1 MRSSISRYVPAV
13 LLAGFLFLET
23 NAFAQWPPA
32 APQQQPYP
40 GAPSPSVGQPQAP
53 GPILL
58 PAPGAPQGPSAPPR
72 QAPTPPGLSELPT
85 RIESEQFIV
94 NYDPA
99 AWVKD
104 SERIS
109 PDGRRFAVIIQA
121 ADKGKAHA
129 SIDGRDEKSYGW
141 ARDLTFSGDSRHVA
155 YVATVD
161 GKDLPVVDSREGAF
175 RGEIWG
181 GTRGGG
187 GSLRL
192 NYDGTRHAF
201 VARKGN
207 APAFGIVI
215 DGVMD
220 RLNVDPNDGAP
231 VFSPDGKRLAYI
243 AQEGSQRFVVLDGKP
258 GAKYEAIYK
267 GTLTFSPD
275 GKRLAYC
282 AGKGGM
288 RTVVL
293 DGAEG
298 TPHKDAMVSTL
309 RFSPDGTKL
318 AYAAQLESGKWAI
331 VVNGKAG
338 AAFDYIGSFT
348 GINWSPDSRR
358 LAYAG
363 LVDTQWGAVVDDA
376 GFPYDAIASMVFS
389 PDSRRAAFQ
398 AQTDGKWVLVVNA
411 PDGTYSSRLKS
422 DSVLNETL
430 AFSPDGKYL
439 LYGAM
444 TNGRPHMVVNGQ
456 PAHSFYEAIWNING
470 GRILCD
476 APTSFSYFAL
486 KDGKIYLVRES
497 VTLAP

>member
-1 MRSSISRYVPAV
+1 MRPSVSRCAPAA
-13 LLAGFLFLET
+13 LLAGFLLLDT
-23 NAFAQWPPA
+23 SALAQWPPA
-32 APQQQPYP
+32 SPQQPHP
-40 GAPSPSVGQPQAP
+40 GAPAAPVGQPQGP

-58 PAPGAPQGPSAPPR
+58 PTPGAPRGPSAPPR
-72 QAPTPPGLSELPT
+72 EAPTQPALSESPT
-85 RIESEQFIV
+85 RIESETFIV

-109 PDGRRFAVIIQA
+109 PNGKRFAVVIQSQ
-121 ADKGKAHA
+121 DKKTAYA
-129 SIDGRDEKSYGW
+129 SIDGRNQKPYAW
-141 ARDLTFSGDSRHVA
+141 ARDLTFSGDSRHLA
-155 YVATVD
+155 YVAAVD
-161 GKDLPVVDSREGAF
+161 GKDLPVVDGREGAF

-181 GTRGGG
+181 GT
-187 GSLRL
+187 LRL
-192 NYDGTRHAF
+192 NHDGTRTAF

-207 APAFGIVI
+207 APVFGIVI
-215 DGVMD
+215 DGALD
-220 RLNVDPNDGAP
+220 RPNVDASDGAP

-243 AQEGSQRFVVLDGKP
+243 AQEGDQRFVVLDGKP
-258 GAKYEAIYK
+258 GARYEAVYK

-275 GKRLAYC
+275 STRLAYF

-288 RTVVL
+288 RTAVL

-298 TPHKDAMVSTL
+298 PPHRDAMASTL

-318 AYAAQLESGKWAI
+318 AYAAQLESGKWGI

-338 AAFDYIGSFT
+338 AVFDYIGSFT
-348 GINWSPDSRR
+348 GVNWSPDSKR

-363 LVDTQWGAVVDDA
+363 LVDKQWGAVVDDA

-389 PDSRRAAFQ
+389 PDSRRVAFH
-398 AQTDGKWVLVVNA
+398 AQTDGKWVVVVNS

-430 AFSPDGKYL
+430 SYTPDGKYV

-444 TNGRPHMVVNGQ
+444 TDGRPHMVVNGQ
-456 PAHSFYEAIWNING
+456 PAQSFCEAIWNING
-470 GRILCD
+470 GRVVID
-476 APTSFSYFAL
+476 TPTSFSYIAL
-486 KDGKIYLVRES
+486 KERKIYLVREAV
-497 VTLAP
+497 VTGR

>member
-1 MRSSISRYVPAV
+1 MRLSVSRCAPAA
-13 LLAGFLFLET
+13 LLAGFLLLDT
-23 NAFAQWPPA
+23 SALAQWPPA
-32 APQQQPYP
+32 SPQQPHP
-40 GAPSPSVGQPQAP
+40 GAPAAPVGQPQGP

-58 PAPGAPQGPSAPPR
+58 PTPGAPQGPSAPPR
-72 QAPTPPGLSELPT
+72 ETPAQAPLSESPT
-85 RIESEQFIV
+85 RIESEKFIV
-94 NYDPA
+94 EHNPT
-99 AWVKD
+99 AWAKD
-104 SERIS
+104 SVRIS
-109 PDGRRFAVIIQA
+109 PDGRRFAVVIQA
-121 ADKGKAHA
+121 QDKKTAYA
-129 SIDGRDEKSYGW
+129 SIDGRNQKTYAW

-155 YVATVD
+155 YVATMD
-161 GKDLPVVDSREGAF
+161 GKDLPVMDGRERAF

-187 GSLRL
+187 GTLRL
-192 NYDGTRHAF
+192 NRDGSRVAF

-207 APAFGIVI
+207 APVFGVVI
-215 DGVMD
+215 DGAMD
-220 RLNVDPNDGAP
+220 RTDVDPNDGAP

-243 AQEGSQRFVVLDGKP
+243 AQEGGQRFVVLDGKP
-258 GAKYEAIYK
+258 GAKYEAVYK

-275 GKRLAYC
+275 SKRLAYV

-293 DGAEG
+293 DGTEG
-298 TPHKDAMVSTL
+298 TPHRDAMASAL

-331 VVNGKAG
+331 VVNGKAE
-338 AAFDYIGSFT
+338 AAFDYIGAFT
-348 GINWSPDSRR
+348 GVNWSPDSKR

-363 LVDTQWGAVVDDA
+363 LVDKQWGAVVDDA

-389 PDSRRAAFQ
+389 PDSRRVAFH

-422 DSVLNETL
+422 NSVLNETL
-430 AFSPDGKYL
+430 SYTPDGKYV

-456 PAHSFYEAIWNING
+456 AAQSFYEAIWNIDG
-470 GRILCD
+470 GRIVFD
-476 APTSFSYFAL
+476 TQKSFSYIAL
-486 KDGKIYLVRES
+486 KDGKIYLVREAI
-497 VTLAP
+497 TLAP

>member
-1 MRSSISRYVPAV
+1 MRSFIGRGLPAA
-13 LLAGFLFLET
+13 LLVGFLLLET
-23 NAFAQWPPA
+23 SARAQWPPA
-32 APQQQPYP
+32 VPQQQPYP
-40 GAPSPSVGQPQAP
+40 GAPSAPMGKPQPS

-58 PAPGAPQGPSAPPR
+58 PAPGAPQGPSAPP
-72 QAPTPPGLSELPT
+72 AASPSPT
-85 RIESEQFIV
+85 RIESETFIV

-99 AWVKD
+99 AWVKN

-109 PDGRRFAVIIQA
+109 PNGKRFAVIIQA
-121 ADKGKAHA
+121 QDKTTAYA
-129 SIDGRDEKSYGW
+129 SMDGQHQKTYAW
-141 ARDLTFSGDSRHVA
+141 ARDLTFSGDSRHAA

-161 GKDLPVVDSREGAF
+161 GKDLPVVDGREGAF

-187 GSLRL
+187 GTLRL
-192 NYDGTRHAF
+192 NYDGTRFAF

-207 APAFGIVI
+207 APTFGVVI
-215 DGVMD
+215 DGAMD
-220 RLNVDPNDGAP
+220 RANVDPNDGAP

-275 GKRLAYC
+275 GKRLAYF
-282 AGKGGM
+282 AGRGSM

-298 TPHKDAMVSTL
+298 MPHKDAMMSTL

-318 AYAAQLESGKWAI
+318 AYAAQLESGKWAV

-348 GINWSPDSRR
+348 GVNWSPDSRR

-363 LVDTQWGAVVDDA
+363 LVDKQWGAVVDDA

-398 AQTDGKWVLVVNA
+398 AQTDGKWVVVVNA
-411 PDGTYSSRLKS
+411 SDGTYSSRLKS

-430 AFSPDGKYL
+430 AFTPDGKYL

-456 PAHSFYEAIWNING
+456 PAQSFYEAIWNING
-470 GRILCD
+470 GRIIVD
-476 APTSFSYFAL
+476 TPRSFSYIAL
-486 KDGKIYLVRES
+486 KDRKMYLVRET

>member
-1 MRSSISRYVPAV
+1 MRSSISRCVPAF
-13 LLAGFLFLET
+13 LLAGFLLLET
-23 NAFAQWPPA
+23 SALAQWPPA
-32 APQQQPYP
+32 APQQPYP
-40 GAPSPSVGQPQAP
+40 GMPSPPVGQPRGP

-58 PAPGAPQGPSAPPR
+58 PTPGAPQGPSAPPR
-72 QAPTPPGLSELPT
+72 EAPTQSALSESPT
-85 RIESEQFIV
+85 RIESEKFIV
-94 NYDPA
+94 EHNPA
-99 AWVKD
+99 EWAKD
-104 SERIS
+104 SVRIS
-109 PDGRRFAVIIQA
+109 PDGQRFAVVIQA
-121 ADKGKAHA
+121 QGKKTAYA
-129 SIDGRDEKSYGW
+129 SIDGRNQKPYAW

-155 YVATVD
+155 YVATID
-161 GKDLPVVDSREGAF
+161 GQDLPVVDAREGAF

-187 GSLRL
+187 GTLRL
-192 NYDGTRHAF
+192 NHDGTRHAF

-207 APAFGIVI
+207 APAFGV
-215 DGVMD
+215 VMD
-220 RLNVDPNDGAP
+220 GAMDRPNVDPNDGAP

-243 AQEGSQRFVVLDGKP
+243 AQEGGQRFVVLDGKP
-258 GAKYEAIYK
+258 GARYETVYK

-275 GKRLAYC
+275 SKRLAYF
-282 AGKGGM
+282 AGKGSM

-298 TPHKDAMVSTL
+298 APHRDAMVSTL

-348 GINWSPDSRR
+348 GVNWSPDSKR
-358 LAYAG
+358 LAYAA
-363 LVDTQWGAVVDDA
+363 LVGQQWGAVVDDA
-376 GFPYDAIASMVFS
+376 GFPYDGIASMVFS
-389 PDSRRAAFQ
+389 PDSRRAAFH
-398 AQTDGKWVLVVNA
+398 AQTDGKWVLVVHA

-430 AFSPDGKYL
+430 AFTPDGKYL
-439 LYGAM
+439 LCGAM

-456 PAHSFYEAIWNING
+456 PARSFYEAIWNIDG
-470 GRILCD
+470 GRIVVD
-476 APTSFSYFAL
+476 TPTSFSYIAL
-486 KDGKIYLVRES
+486 KGGKIYLVREA

>member
-1 MRSSISRYVPAV
+1 MRSFIGRCLPAA
-13 LLAGFLFLET
+13 LLVGFLLLET
-23 NAFAQWPPA
+23 SARAQWPPEV
-32 APQQQPYP
+32 PQQQPYP
-40 GAPSPSVGQPQAP
+40 GAPSPPVGQRPGP

-58 PAPGAPQGPSAPPR
+58 PAPGAPQGPAAPPR
-72 QAPTPPGLSELPT
+72 EAPTPPTASPSPT
-85 RIESEQFIV
+85 RIESEKFLV

-99 AWVKD
+99 AWVKN

-109 PDGRRFAVIIQA
+109 SDGKRFAVVIQA
-121 ADKGKAHA
+121 QDKKAAHA
-129 SIDGRDEKSYGW
+129 TIDGQNHKTYAW
-141 ARDLTFSGDSRHVA
+141 VRDLTFSGDNRHVG

-161 GKDLPVVDSREGAF
+161 GKDLPVVDGREVMF

-187 GSLRL
+187 GTLRL
-192 NYDGTRHAF
+192 NYDGIRHAF

-207 APAFGIVI
+207 APAFGVVI
-215 DGVMD
+215 DGAMD
-220 RLNVDPNDGAP
+220 RPNVDPNDGAP

-258 GAKYEAIYK
+258 GAKYEAVYK

-275 GKRLAYC
+275 SKRLAYF
-282 AGKGGM
+282 AGTGGM

-298 TPHKDAMVSTL
+298 TPHRDAMVSTL
-309 RFSPDGTKL
+309 RFSPDGAKL

-348 GINWSPDSRR
+348 GVNWSPDSRR
-358 LAYAG
+358 MAYAG
-363 LVDTQWGAVVDDA
+363 LVDKQWGAVVDDA
-376 GFPYDAIASMVFS
+376 GFPYDAIASIVFS

-398 AQTDGKWVLVVNA
+398 AQADGKWVVVVNS

-422 DSVLNETL
+422 DSVLSETL
-430 AFSPDGKYL
+430 AFTPDGKYL

-456 PAHSFYEAIWNING
+456 PAQSFYEAIWNING
-470 GRILCD
+470 GRIVVD
-476 APTSFSYFAL
+476 TPRSFSYIAL
-486 KDGKIYLVRES
+486 KDGKMYLVREA